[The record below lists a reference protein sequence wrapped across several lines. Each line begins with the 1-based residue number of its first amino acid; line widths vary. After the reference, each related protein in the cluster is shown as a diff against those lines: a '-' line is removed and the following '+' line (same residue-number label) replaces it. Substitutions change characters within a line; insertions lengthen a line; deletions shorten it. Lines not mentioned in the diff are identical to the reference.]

1 MIFFDLP
8 NLLYIFTEYLYKNRN
23 KFIMKKIVLTENQL
37 DMVKK
42 HVAEQVSDDD
52 NLYRREVKVS
62 IGVNSQQRYK
72 GMEISDVIP
81 YSPKMELSFY
91 IEQEH
96 RSWGIKY
103 ISLNSITGP
112 SSIPVE
118 IECFSNDSDDY
129 VTDEIEIPLDWTKIS
144 LDKVSNGLITVGDE
158 VDITLY
164 ISESGE
170 YSTEISM
177 EIYTM

>member
-42 HVAEQVSDDD
+42 HIKEEADD
-52 NLYRREVKVS
+52 NRYRREVKVS
-62 IGVNSQQRYK
+62 VGVNSQQRYK
-72 GMEISDVIP
+72 GMEINDIIP
-81 YSPKMELSFY
+81 YSEKMEISFN
-91 IEQEH
+91 IDQDH
-96 RSWGIKY
+96 RSWGIKD
-103 ISLNSITGP
+103 ISLNSIKGP
-112 SSIPVE
+112 DSIEVE
-118 IECFSNDSDDY
+118 IECYPEGSDDY
-129 VTDEIEIPLDWTKIS
+129 ISEEITIPLDWENIS
-144 LDKVSNGLITVGDE
+144 IDKVSNGLMTVGDE

-164 ISESGE
+164 ISETGE

-177 EIYTM
+177 DVYTL